1 MAGQYAQ
8 TAWGSGDVM
17 GAAINAAGAGDN
29 TLVAGIPDRRIVAL
43 SYSLV
48 ASEAV
53 TAAFESEDGTVI
65 GGPCAFT
72 ANGGISVPECSHG
85 LFAAKTG
92 EALVLDLSGAVQ
104 VGGHLV
110 YAVCR

>member
-1 MAGQYAQ
+1 MAGPYAQ
-8 TAWGSGDVM
+8 TAWGSGDVQ
-17 GAAINAAGAGDN
+17 GAAINASDAGDN
-29 TLVAGIPDRRIVAL
+29 TLVAGVADRRIVVL

-48 ASEAV
+48 ASQAV
-53 TAAFESEDGTVI
+53 TATFESEDGTVI
-65 GGPCAFT
+65 GGPCAFSG
-72 ANGGISVPECSHG
+72 NGGISVPECSHG

-92 EALVLDLSGAVQ
+92 EALVLDLNGAVQ